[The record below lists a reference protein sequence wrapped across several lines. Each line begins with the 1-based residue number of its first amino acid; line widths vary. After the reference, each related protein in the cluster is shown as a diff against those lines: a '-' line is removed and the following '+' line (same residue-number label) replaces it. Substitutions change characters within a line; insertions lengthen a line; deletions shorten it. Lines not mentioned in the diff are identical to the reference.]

1 MIENLNELN
10 DVIEE
15 KVMEKVR
22 GFLEYYILDLYKNL
36 RDSIYY
42 NTGKTDGIQIKI
54 NTAIEIASNFGIVIS
69 KDEDVVVLPNI
80 TIDWD

>member
-42 NTGKTDGIQIKI
+42 NTGKTDEIQIKI